1 LALPQN
7 EYEEGREVL
16 AREICIEVIEQEKVR
31 PIKRPV
37 WLNHNDQK
45 EVMI

>member
-31 PIKRPV
+31 PIK
-37 WLNHNDQK
+37 DQCGSTTMTRK
-45 EVMI
+45 K